1 MALPSEYEAYLKA
14 NLNWFEHLGDVFSG
28 LDERVDYT
36 NTLLT
41 KLIELQGGVV
51 PEVPTWATDLVNVIS
66 SLNTAIAQLAA
77 VLGVTPVTLKNPEF
91 IKAQQ
96 KLVLTAGTAVQMP
109 SVLVPY
115 DKEVVIRALR
125 TNTGIIYVAPSK
137 SDAEGHTSSYSLAPG
152 EVVGYKIQNLNQI
165 WVDASVSGE
174 GVVWTVE
181 QEVA

>member
-14 NLNWFEHLGDVFSG
+14 NLNWFERLGDVFSG
-28 LDERVDYT
+28 LDERIDYT
-36 NTLLT
+36 NVLLT
-41 KLIELQGGVV
+41 KLIELQGGIV
-51 PEVPTWATDLVNVIS
+51 PEVPTWATDLVNAIN
-66 SLNTAIAQLAA
+66 SLNAVIAQLATA
-77 VLGVTPVTLKNPEF
+77 LGVKPTLKNPEF

-96 KLVLTAGTAVQMP
+96 KVVPVAGTAVQMP

-115 DKEVVIRALR
+115 DKEVVIKALR
-125 TNTGIIYVAPSK
+125 TNIGIIYVAPSK

-152 EVVGYKIQNLNQI
+152 EAVGYKIRNLNQV